1 MDIKDL
7 SVCFHTTKA
16 VECKEFYVKYLNAVV
31 TFDYEWYSV
40 VAFGN
45 KKQFALSF
53 MVPQGDEPFFEEKG
67 VTLNFSVQNVDDEY
81 QRLVVEEGLKCLRS
95 LTDNPWGDRS
105 FAILDPL
112 GNVLYIYSEIKP
124 TKEFVTAYKP

>member
-16 VECKEFYVKYLNAVV
+16 AECKQFYVKYLGAVV

-45 KKQFALSF
+45 KKQFTLSF
-53 MVPQGDEPFFEEKG
+53 MAPQSNEPLFEEKG
-67 VTLNFSVQNVDDEY
+67 VTLNFFVDNVDAEY
-81 QRLVVEEGLKCLRS
+81 QRLVVDEGLKAVRPLA
-95 LTDNPWGDRS
+95 DNPWGDRS
-105 FAILDPL
+105 FTVLDPL
-112 GNVLYIYSEIKP
+112 GNILYIYSEIKP
-124 TKEFVTAYKP
+124 TEEFLSAYK

>member
-16 VECKEFYVKYLNAVV
+16 AECKEFYVKYLSAVV

-45 KKQFALSF
+45 KKQFTLSF
-53 MVPQGDEPFFEEKG
+53 MAPQGDEPLFEEKG
-67 VTLNFSVQNVDDEY
+67 VTLNFCVQNVDDEY
-81 QRLVVEEGLKCLRS
+81 QRLIVQEGLKAVRL

-105 FAILDPL
+105 FTILDPL
-112 GNVLYIYSEIKP
+112 GNILYIYSEIKP
-124 TKEFVTAYKP
+124 TEEFIAAYK

>member
-1 MDIKDL
+1 METKDL

-16 VECKEFYVKYLNAVV
+16 AACKEFYVKYMGAVV

-40 VAFGN
+40 VAFGD
-45 KKQFALSF
+45 KRQFALSF
-53 MVPQGDEPFFEEKG
+53 MAPQSNEPLFEEKG
-67 VTLNFSVQNVDDEY
+67 VTLNFCVKNVDEEY
-81 QRLVVEEGLKCLRS
+81 KRLVTVEGLKAVRP

-112 GNVLYIYSEIKP
+112 GNILYIYSEIKP
-124 TKEFVTAYKP
+124 SEEFASAFK